1 MEGLP
6 CLVSGLRLVWQL
18 TSLPRTRVYFSIKHP
33 FPNGSLTTLETGTTR
48 LLRHGSLKRGKRIV
62 RTTAIEPG
70 VRAPNHLSKI
80 QPNPQSQEPPPDRSN
95 PTRRY
100 RKLANELGAR
110 ASEHYRHWS
119 VDPCA
124 CSPVH
129 GLCAM
134 CHGSCYEDKG
144 PWPPLLT
151 QKHPLNLG
159 LNI

>member
-48 LLRHGSLKRGKRIV
+48 LLRHRSLKRGKRIV

-70 VRAPNHLSKI
+70 VRAPNHLSKT

-95 PTRRY
+95 PLIGATRPVVTANWLVKYEPGQFEPSRVTRPNSINSSVLTVFNIFMFPAHGVAH
-100 RKLANELGAR
+100 RK
-110 ASEHYRHWS
+110 
-119 VDPCA
+119 
-124 CSPVH
+124 
-129 GLCAM
+129 
-134 CHGSCYEDKG
+134 
-144 PWPPLLT
+144 
-151 QKHPLNLG
+151 
-159 LNI
+159 